1 MPLLLDDDA
10 LLTLDRLDRDDDA
23 LSVRLAVLRVIRCSD
38 VRRPDME
45 SSVCGRKR
53 GGGGRCRAAA
63 LARPAVDVAAAEAA
77 AAAGARDD
85 DDGGGPAVRGL
96 VGGDSS
102 VRDEAGAR

>member
-1 MPLLLDDDA
+1 MPLLLDDV

-45 SSVCGRKR
+45 RSVCGRKR
-53 GGGGRCRAAA
+53 GGGRCRAAVGP
-63 LARPAVDVAAAEAA
+63 LAVDDDDVVVVAVV
-77 AAAGARDD
+77 GARDD
-85 DDGGGPAVRGL
+85 DGGPTVRGL

>member
-1 MPLLLDDDA
+1 MPLLLDDDV

-45 SSVCGRKR
+45 RSVCGRKR
-53 GGGGRCRAAA
+53 GGGGCRAAVGP
-63 LARPAVDVAAAEAA
+63 PAVDV
-77 AAAGARDD
+77 DD
-85 DDGGGPAVRGL
+85 DDVMAVAVVGVRIDDGGPTVRGL